1 MFKSKSR
8 HKQTC
13 PKASFTTCGYSANL
27 LHKRPFKSESKNK
40 RFDSFKV
47 FFKEI
52 IKIPNIFASLVSTTF
67 SAFISFYFYIA
78 IFFFHDAPEIQKN
91 EFFSESAET

>member
-1 MFKSKSR
+1 MFKTKSR
-8 HKQTC
+8 RRQTC

-27 LHKRPFKSESKNK
+27 LHKRPFKSETKKTICLIQSL
-40 RFDSFKV
+40 
-47 FFKEI
+47 FKEI